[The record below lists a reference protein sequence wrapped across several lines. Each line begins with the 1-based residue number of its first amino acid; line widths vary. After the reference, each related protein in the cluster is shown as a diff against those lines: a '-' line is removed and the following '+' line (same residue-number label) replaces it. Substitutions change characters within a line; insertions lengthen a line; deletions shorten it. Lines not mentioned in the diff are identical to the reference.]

1 MSHDDA
7 AGEDLDLRRGRRLA
21 IDVGSVR
28 VGVAA
33 CDPDGILATPVET
46 VDRVDGGV
54 REDTA
59 DLNRIAALV
68 EEYEAIQVIV
78 GLPRTLR
85 GEEGRAAESAR
96 AFAARLTRRIA
107 PVPVVFAD
115 ERFSTTVAQRSLRT
129 AGIEAR
135 RQRDVVD
142 QAAAVLILQSWLD
155 SRRDARAAG
164 ERKG

>member
-1 MSHDDA
+1 MSVQGTGACAADA
-7 AGEDLDLRRGRRLA
+7 QRGRRLA
-21 IDVGSVR
+21 IDVGAVR

-46 VDRVDGGV
+46 VARVDGGV

-59 DLNRIAALV
+59 DLNRLAALV
-68 EEYEAIQVIV
+68 EEYEAVQVIV

-85 GEEGRAAESAR
+85 GEEGKAAESAR

-115 ERFSTTVAQRSLRT
+115 ERFSTTVAQRSLRS

-155 SRRDARAAG
+155 SRRDASASG